1 MNVQASAKTGRIPVA
16 AVTGLIVDAMMKAGV
31 PAADAAKIAELMLEA
46 DLTGADAHGVFR
58 LPQYVQRLK
67 LGSTNARPNIK
78 VTRSAPAT
86 ALVDGDNG
94 MGHLVVART
103 AETAIE
109 LARECGVAWVGC
121 RMSGHAGAAGV
132 YAALPLKADM
142 IGIYAAVANANHMP
156 LAGGAEPLLG
166 TNPLAIAIPAGEEPP
181 LVLDI
186 ATSIVSYGTIK
197 NHKLQNRPL
206 KGDWMIDPKTGEAV
220 IDPQKS
226 IEALLLPMA
235 GYKGAG
241 LALMLG
247 LLAGTLNGALFG
259 RDCVDFNAAPDQ
271 VTNTGQFVLAL
282 DPSRFQPLD
291 QFKAEVDRHIRELAP
306 VQGAARR
313 ERAAARRSAR
323 AAPRRPAR
331 QWPRVAG
338 RIAGATRQTRG
349 RVVDQAAGG
358 ALARGFCAARRRG
371 AAMRMA
377 NQWHHIT
384 AAFFVPIIQI
394 DSNLWHF
401 AACEAA
407 ADKRLNINDELD
419 QTEIMLAR
427 FDSGVGGV
435 FSLVQTQNVS
445 SENSYDRI

>member
-1 MNVQASAKTGRIPVA
+1 MNVQAIAKAGRIPTA
-16 AVTGLIVDAMMKAGV
+16 AVTGLIVDAMMKSGV
-31 PAADAAKIAELMLEA
+31 PAGDAAKIAELMLEA

-67 LGSTNARPNIK
+67 LGSTNARPNIT

-142 IGIYAAVANANHMP
+142 IGIYSAVANANHMP

-166 TNPLAIAIPAGEEPP
+166 TNPLAIAIPAGQEPSV
-181 LVLDI
+181 VLDI

-197 NHKLQNRPL
+197 NHKLLNRPL
-206 KGDWMIDPKTGEAV
+206 HADWMIDPKTGAAV
-220 IDPQKS
+220 TDPQKS
-226 IEALLLPMA
+226 AEALLLPMG

-241 LALMLG
+241 LALILG

-259 RDCVDFNAAPDQ
+259 RDCVDFNADPGT

-282 DPSRFQPLD
+282 DPSRFQPLA
-291 QFKAEVDRHIRELAP
+291 QFKAEVDRHIRSLRTSKTLPGETVRLPGEQRAQRRADRLANGLALPGELLVQLDKLAAELAIKP
-306 VQGAARR
+306 LR
-313 ERAAARRSAR
+313 ER
-323 AAPRRPAR
+323 
-331 QWPRVAG
+331 
-338 RIAGATRQTRG
+338 
-349 RVVDQAAGG
+349 
-358 ALARGFCAARRRG
+358 
-371 AAMRMA
+371 
-377 NQWHHIT
+377 
-384 AAFFVPIIQI
+384 
-394 DSNLWHF
+394 
-401 AACEAA
+401 
-407 ADKRLNINDELD
+407 
-419 QTEIMLAR
+419 
-427 FDSGVGGV
+427 
-435 FSLVQTQNVS
+435 
-445 SENSYDRI
+445 